1 MLNGSVYVMQPAV
14 DAIDPG
20 FTFARSNGFVENA
33 RPSHMP
39 SNGLLNEERRRE
51 ILGVLH
57 RDGRVLVKELARHFR
72 ISQITIRKDLEFL
85 DGQGAI
91 QRTHGGALPVQ
102 GGALL
107 DPTLREKEKLHRKQ
121 KAQIA
126 EAAARL
132 VEEGQ
137 SVLLDSG
144 TTTTAIARALKDMA
158 QLTVITNALNIA
170 AELAGTRIEVILT
183 GGMLRKNSFSLVGP
197 LAERNLRQLSA
208 DILFLGV
215 DGFDTKAGLF
225 TPNLLESEVNRAM
238 VEVSRRTIAV
248 CDSSKFG
255 RRSLCNIMPVTA
267 VQEVITDKQIPK
279 ADLHALKEAGI
290 KVTLV

>member
-1 MLNGSVYVMQPAV
+1 MPANGM
-14 DAIDPG
+14 
-20 FTFARSNGFVENA
+20 
-33 RPSHMP
+33 
-39 SNGLLNEERRRE
+39 LNEERRRE
-51 ILGVLH
+51 ILALLN
-57 RDGRVLVKELARHFR
+57 RDGRVLVKDLARHFR
-72 ISQITIRKDLEFL
+72 ISKITIRKDLEFL
-85 DGQGAI
+85 DGQGVV
-91 QRTHGGALPVQ
+91 QRTHGGALPLQ
-102 GGALL
+102 AGALL
-107 DPTLREKEKLHRKQ
+107 DPSLREKEKLHRKQ
-121 KAQIA
+121 KTLIA

-158 QLTVITNALNIA
+158 QLTVITNAINIA
-170 AELAGTRIEVILT
+170 AELAGTNVEVILT

-197 LAERNLRQLSA
+197 LAERTLRQLSA
-208 DILFLGV
+208 DVLFLGV

-238 VEVSRRTIAV
+238 VEIARRTIAV

-279 ADLHALKEAGI
+279 PDLHALKEAGI
-290 KVTLV
+290 RVTVV